1 QGSAHRVVQREGF
14 MDQVW
19 LDAPAP
25 AMKVWRES
33 GAPRWRA
40 NRALADAGAADG
52 LREPAQWQPLAE
64 SLLAVCE
71 RAATPP
77 LSIGGTAHRA
87 TVVPLPPGWLVWLE
101 AARPPQRPPNAHISP
116 HSAFNAALPQWIS
129 LSGVSVWRLDL
140 ATQRI

>member
-1 QGSAHRVVQREGF
+1 
-14 MDQVW
+14 
-19 LDAPAP
+19 
-25 AMKVWRES
+25 
-33 GAPRWRA
+33 
-40 NRALADAGAADG
+40 
-52 LREPAQWQPLAE
+52 PAQWQPLAE

-71 RAATPP
+71 RAATPS
-77 LSIGGTAHRA
+77 LSSGGTAHRA

-140 ATQRI
+140 ATQRIQLNDVGYEAVGVEPRPDGVDIEQFRAAIHP